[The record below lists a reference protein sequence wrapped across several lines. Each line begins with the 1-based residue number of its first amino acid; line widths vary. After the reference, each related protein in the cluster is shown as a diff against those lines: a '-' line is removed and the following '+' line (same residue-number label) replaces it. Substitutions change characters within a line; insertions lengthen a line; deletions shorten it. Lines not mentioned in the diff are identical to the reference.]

1 MSPASPRR
9 RARLYSVATAL
20 TCALL
25 AGGLL
30 ACGDDDDDASG
41 AGTSTTAAATTGPVS
56 VVDHTGKT
64 IRLDKPATRVVSADW
79 TSAEIALALG
89 VAPVAVGDRDTYRRW
104 VGAGKDLPAST
115 AAIGARYEPSLEKIA
130 ALKPDLIVQESGELA
145 KGRDKL
151 EAIAPT
157 AGLDAYAL
165 SKASPKTEWE
175 AMQDATRKLGTLLGK
190 EAEAEA
196 LLTSVETTI
205 AAQAK
210 RIEDAGHAG
219 DSVVLTQT
227 SVGGKPATRLFD
239 DGSEMLEVV
248 RKLGLKNGFEGKH
261 EDYSFTEV
269 GLEGLRQVGDTDWLL
284 TLAQPDDTK
293 EELNAFGAWK
303 DNPVFKQLAVVK
315 AGRVHEIGGDNWT
328 WGGPLSAARLA
339 EKIADALTAPGSS

>member
-1 MSPASPRR
+1 MSPATPRR
-9 RARLYSVATAL
+9 RVRLHSVAAAL

-30 ACGDDDDDASG
+30 ACGDDDD
-41 AGTSTTAAATTGPVS
+41 AGSATSTPAAATTGPVS

-64 IRLDKPATRVVSADW
+64 IRLDRPAERVVSADW

-104 VGAGKDLPAST
+104 VGAGEDLPAST

-190 EAEAEA
+190 QAEAEA
-196 LLTSVETTI
+196 LLTSVDTTI
-205 AAQAK
+205 EEQAQ
-210 RIEDAGHAG
+210 RIEDAGRAG
-219 DSVVLTQT
+219 DTVVLSQT
-227 SVGGKPATRLFD
+227 SVGGKPAARLFD
-239 DGSEMLEVV
+239 DGSEMVEVV
-248 RKLGLKNGFEGKH
+248 RKLGLKNGFTGKH

-269 GLEGLRQVGDTDWLL
+269 GLEGLRQIGDADWLL
-284 TLAQPDDTK
+284 TLAQADDTK

-303 DNPVFKQLAVVK
+303 DNPVFEKLAVVK
-315 AGRVHEIGGDNWT
+315 AGHVREIGGDNWT
-328 WGGPLSAARLA
+328 WGGPLTAARLA
-339 EKIADALTAPGSS
+339 EKIADALTAPESS